1 MRRNESLLVTFPYRH
16 QRMRKS
22 SLLLLSL
29 LISLTS
35 LAQTAGQNKRML
47 SEAIGKYF
55 SRYTLP
61 GYTPAKPMKADSFR
75 IDEKARTLRIHTNEA
90 FYSQPFTPESVER
103 IRQDLGRAL
112 PQPYNTWHLLLM
124 GKDSLTL
131 ADHIPNIYRQ
141 ENEDRSR
148 LWGNTEHKGHPW
160 VRSLSRPF
168 DIRHGLDGRHLMV
181 WASHGRFYKND
192 RNRWEWQ
199 RPHLFCTT
207 EDLFTQSFVYPFLYP
222 MLENAGA
229 IVCSPRERDAQ
240 PHEAITDNDNASGEM
255 GTYEEYTPEDFSW
268 QTAPEPA
275 FAYPGKTL
283 SDTIQ
288 PFRLGSARMIST
300 THRRNRLATATWT
313 PDIPK
318 SGRYAVYVSY
328 VSRPNSVNDAR
339 YTVYHKGG
347 RTQLSVNQQMGG
359 GTWVYLGTYE
369 FDAGSRKNGRVV
381 LTNRSDYR
389 GVVTADA
396 VRFGGGMAQSPR
408 GTAGTSGLPRTFEA
422 ARYYT
427 QWAGLPD
434 TLFSTSDGKND
445 YGDDI
450 RCRSHMLN
458 YLAGGSVFLPGQ
470 TGLGVPIEAC
480 LAIHSDAGIR
490 KDGSVYGTLGICTT
504 TDGSGNRHYVS
515 GLSRKASSDL
525 ANILL
530 TNVTNDLTSSFDV
543 SWTRR
548 EVWDRNY
555 GETRMPGVP
564 AAILEMLSHQHYT
577 DMKYGHDPNFKF
589 VMARS
594 IYKSLLRFVNHEH
607 GIKHYAV
614 QPLPVHAFAAL
625 LTRNGQAVQLTWQP
639 TIDSLE
645 SSATPTGYVVY
656 HRVGDGGF
664 DNGTVVENKTDITL
678 AITPG
683 IRHDFKIT
691 AINQGGES
699 FPSPILSV
707 YCAPGEPKG
716 EVLVV
721 DGFERLSGPARIET
735 ADSLGF
741 DLDSDIGVA
750 YMSTR
755 CWAGRQI
762 GFSPQQ
768 AGREGV
774 GSLGYCGNE
783 LTGKTIAGN
792 TFDGAVVHG
801 EAIISAT
808 GYSYSSCTKQAL
820 TKGDI
825 SMTGYSAV
833 DYVAGLERDAPHNLL
848 PYKSFSPHIQQLLT
862 QYLQGGGRLMVS
874 GAYIGSDMTSPTD
887 SAFTTNVLK
896 YRSAG
901 TVATESDTLQ
911 GLNRT
916 FCIYRT
922 PCEEHYAAQH
932 PDIIVPADE
941 TAFSAF
947 AYANGMSAGTAYRGE
962 QYRVLAM
969 GFPFECIRN
978 VTMRNEAME
987 AILRFL
993 CE

>member
-1 MRRNESLLVTFPYRH
+1 
-16 QRMRKS
+16 MRKTTLL
-22 SLLLLSL
+22 LLLLSV
-29 LISLTS
+29 SLTH
-35 LAQTAGQNKRML
+35 LAQTPSRDKRML
-47 SEAIGKYF
+47 SEAINRYF
-55 SRYTLP
+55 GQYTLP
-61 GYTPAKPMKADSFR
+61 GYTPAKPMTADSFR
-75 IDEKARTLRIHTNEA
+75 IDEKIRTLRIHTNEA
-90 FYSQPFTPESVER
+90 FYSQPFTPESVEQ
-103 IRQDLGRAL
+103 IHKNLSKAL

-131 ADHIPNIYRQ
+131 ADHIPNIYRA

-148 LWGNTEHKGHPW
+148 LWGNTEHKGQPW

-168 DIRHGLDGRHLMV
+168 EISRGLDGRHLMV

-199 RPHLFCTT
+199 RPNLFCTT

-240 PHEAITDNDNASGEM
+240 AEEAITDNDNASGEM
-255 GTYEEYTPEDFSW
+255 GTYEEYTPEDFAW
-268 QTAPEPA
+268 QTAPEAA
-275 FAYPGKTL
+275 FAYPGKVL
-283 SDTIQ
+283 ADTVM

-313 PDIPK
+313 PDLPK

-369 FDAGSRKNGRVV
+369 FEAGSRKNGRVV
-381 LTNRSDYR
+381 LSNRSDYR

-408 GTAGTSGLPRTFEA
+408 GTAGTSGLPRNFEA
-422 ARYYT
+422 ARYHT
-427 QWAGLPD
+427 QWSGLPD
-434 TLFSTSDGKND
+434 TLFSESGGKND

-450 RCRSHMLN
+450 RCRSHLLN
-458 YLAGGSVFLPGQ
+458 YMAGGSVYLPGHP
-470 TGLGVPIEAC
+470 GLGVPIEAC

-490 KDGSVYGTLGICTT
+490 KDGSIYGTLGICTT

-515 GLSRKASSDL
+515 GLSRKASSDM

-530 TNVTNDLTSSFDV
+530 TNVTNDLTSSFGIN
-543 SWTRR
+543 WTRR

-564 AAILEMLSHQHYT
+564 SAILEMLSHQHFT

-607 GIKHYAV
+607 GIKHYDV
-614 QPLPVHAFAAL
+614 QPLPVRAFAAL
-625 LTRNGQAVQLTWQP
+625 LTRGGQAVRLSWKP
-639 TIDSLE
+639 TLDSLE
-645 SSATPTGYVVY
+645 SSAVPTGYVVY
-656 HRVGDGGF
+656 HRQGDGGF
-664 DNGTVVENKTDITL
+664 DNGTLVENETEITL

-683 IRHDFKIT
+683 VRHDFKVT
-691 AINQGGES
+691 AINRGGES
-699 FPSPILSV
+699 FPSQTLSV
-707 YCAPGEPKG
+707 CCASGVPKG
-716 EVLVV
+716 EVLIV
-721 DGFERLSGPARIET
+721 DGFERLSGPARVET

-741 DLDSDIGVA
+741 DLDSDIGVP

-755 CWAGRQI
+755 CWAGRQLC
-762 GFSPQQ
+762 FDPRK
-768 AGREGV
+768 AGHEGQ
-774 GSLGYCGNE
+774 GSLGFCGDE

-801 EAIISAT
+801 EAIMSGTA
-808 GYSYSSCTKQAL
+808 YSYSSCTKQAL
-820 TKGDI
+820 TEGHVA
-825 SMTGYSAV
+825 MAGYDAV

-848 PYKSFSPHIQQLLT
+848 PYKTFTPRMQQLIT
-862 QYLQGGGRLMVS
+862 QYLQSGGRLMVS
-874 GAYIGSDMTSPTD
+874 GAFIGSDMTSPND
-887 SAFTTNVLK
+887 AAFTANVLK
-896 YRSAG
+896 YRSG
-901 TVATESDTLQ
+901 GSCATESDTLQ

-916 FCIYRT
+916 FSIHRT

-932 PDIIVPADE
+932 PDILVPTDN

-947 AYANGMSAGTAYRGE
+947 AYADGQSAGTAYRGDR
-962 QYRVLAM
+962 YRVLAM
-969 GFPFECIRN
+969 GFPFDCIRS
-978 VTMRNEAME
+978 VSTRHEFMA

>member
-1 MRRNESLLVTFPYRH
+1 MMHQLRTYLCLVLCAVPLMMIAQKRRTGNPN
-16 QRMRKS
+16 
-22 SLLLLSL
+22 
-29 LISLTS
+29 
-35 LAQTAGQNKRML
+35 LAK
-47 SEAIGKYF
+47 AIREYF
-55 SRYTLP
+55 EGYTLQ
-61 GYTPAKPMKADSFR
+61 GYTPAKPMAADSFR
-75 IDEKARTLRIHTNEA
+75 LDEKTRTLRIHTNEA

-103 IRQDLGRAL
+103 IRTALGRTL
-112 PQPYNTWHLLLM
+112 PQPYNTWQLQLM

-131 ADHIPNIYRQ
+131 DDHIPNIYRA

-148 LWGNTEHKGHPW
+148 LWGSIGHKGHPW
-160 VRSLSRPF
+160 VRLLSRPF
-168 DIRHGLDGRHLMV
+168 EISRGLNGRHLMV

-199 RPHLFCTT
+199 RPNLFCTT

-229 IVCSPRERDAQ
+229 IVCSPRERDTQ

-255 GTYEEYTPEDFSW
+255 GTYEEATPEDFSW

-275 FAYPGKTL
+275 FAYPGPTL
-283 SDTIQ
+283 ADTVQ
-288 PFRLGSARMIST
+288 PFRLGSARMINT
-300 THRRNRLATATWT
+300 TTRRNRLATATWT
-313 PDIPK
+313 PDIPE

-369 FDAGSRKNGRVV
+369 FDAGSQKHGRVV

-396 VRFGGGMAQSPR
+396 VRFGGGVAQNPR
-408 GTAGTSGLPRTFEA
+408 GTAGTSGLPRTLEA

-434 TLFSTSDGKND
+434 SLFSSSEGKND

-450 RCRSHMLN
+450 RCRSLYLN
-458 YLAGGSVFLPGQ
+458 YLAGGSAYLPGKP
-470 TGLGVPIEAC
+470 GLGVPIEAC

-490 KDGSVYGTLGICTT
+490 KDGSIYGTLGICTT
-504 TDGSGNRHYVS
+504 EDGTGNRHYAS

-525 ANILL
+525 ANIVL
-530 TNVTNDLTSSFDV
+530 TNVTKDLTSGFGV
-543 SWTRR
+543 NWTRR

-564 AAILEMLSHQHYT
+564 SAILEMLSHQYFT

-594 IYKSLLRFVNHEH
+594 IYKSLLHFVNHEH
-607 GIKHYAV
+607 GIKHYDV

-625 LTRNGQAVQLTWQP
+625 LTRGGQAVQLTWKP

-645 SSATPTGYVVY
+645 SSATPTGYIVY
-656 HRVGDGGF
+656 HRQGDGGF
-664 DNGTVVENKTDITL
+664 DNGTVVDGKTEYTL

-683 IRHDFKIT
+683 VRHDFKVT
-691 AINQGGES
+691 AYNRGGES
-699 FPSPILSV
+699 FPSQTLSV
-707 YCAPGEPKG
+707 YCASGTPKG

-721 DGFERLSGPARIET
+721 DGFERISGPARIEN
-735 ADSLGF
+735 ADSVGF
-741 DLDSDIGVA
+741 DLDADIGVA

-762 GFSPQQ
+762 GFSPLK
-768 AGREGV
+768 AGREGI
-774 GSLGYCGNE
+774 GSLGYCGSE
-783 LTGKTIAGN
+783 LEGKTIAGN
-792 TFDGAVVHG
+792 TFDCAVTHG
-801 EAIISAT
+801 ESIISAT

-820 TKGDI
+820 VEGSA
-825 SMTGYSAV
+825 SMSGYDVV
-833 DYVAGLERDAPHNLL
+833 DYVAGLERNAPHNLL
-848 PYKSFSPHIQQLLT
+848 PYKTFDNHIQRFIT
-862 QYLQGGGRLMVS
+862 QYLQGGGRLLVS
-874 GAYIGSDMTSPTD
+874 GAYIGTDMTSATD
-887 SAFTTNVLK
+887 STFTANVLK
-896 YRSAG
+896 YRSGGSAS
-901 TVATESDTLQ
+901 TPNDSVQ

-916 FCIYRT
+916 FSIYRT
-922 PCEEHYAAQH
+922 PCAEHYAAQH
-932 PDIIVPADE
+932 PDILVPSDSR
-941 TAFSAF
+941 AFTAF
-947 AYANGMSAGTAYRGE
+947 AYADGKSAGTAYRGE
-962 QYRVLAM
+962 QYRVLSM
-969 GFPFECIRN
+969 GFPFECIRSAAL
-978 VTMRNEAME
+978 RHEAME